1 MTSSLCFSQ
10 SVYKTCQRQPIAL
23 NLCRLIVYLKFHKI
37 YKFENHVTRNDVITM
52 SLPKTMEEQWEN
64 AGLRGTKQNVCRWK
78 GFDESYL
85 KM

>member
-1 MTSSLCFSQ
+1 M
-10 SVYKTCQRQPIAL
+10 
-23 NLCRLIVYLKFHKI
+23 
-37 YKFENHVTRNDVITM
+37 TRNDVITM